1 MTTTLTNTLA
11 KLKADGLE
19 YLEHN
24 TMPSSR
30 DEEWKYT
37 SLRKFISTERL
48 SKPSESKFS
57 EVTLPS
63 FYNTCSGSK
72 LIIENGVL
80 NTEKSTISTRHIQI
94 GKIDNDNPFVGKA
107 IQLPNFF
114 TKLNDAHFTEGLHI
128 RIHGQESQAL
138 NIFNL
143 YSGDCTIYPRILIT
157 ADRSASATINI
168 FNSSNNDS
176 NYVINTSEVFLE
188 ENAEIHI
195 NSLNDNSKNLVVVNT
210 LEAQCK
216 SNARFFH
223 NSFISDSLFIRN
235 NTHARLMGQNAYA
248 SLTGF
253 CHTDEESLADQHVF
267 IDHQVPNC
275 ESSQLFKSL
284 IDDKSTVVFN
294 GKIMVHVDAQK
305 TNAFQSSKAVL
316 LSEQATIQSK
326 PQLEIFADDVKCS
339 HGAAIGQINKN
350 ELFYFKAR
358 GIDEE
363 TAKAILNFAFAS
375 DVIEKIKD
383 EEVKEFLLEKLKADS
398 NLDF

>member
-1 MTTTLTNTLA
+1 MTTTLNNSIA
-11 KLKADGLE
+11 NLKSDALQ
-19 YLEHN
+19 YLESHS
-24 TMPSSR
+24 MPGAR
-30 DEEWKYT
+30 DEEWKFT
-37 SLRKFISTERL
+37 SLRKFINSERL
-48 SKPSESKFS
+48 LNPSKIKFS
-57 EVTLPS
+57 KVDLPH
-63 FYNTCSGSK
+63 FYDACTGSK

-80 NTEKSTISTRHIQI
+80 NSKKSSFSSHYIHIGNI
-94 GKIDNDNPFVGKA
+94 ENDNPLVGSA
-107 IQLPNFF
+107 IQTPNFF
-114 TKLNDAHFTEGLHI
+114 TKLNDAHFENGIHI
-128 RIHGQESQAL
+128 HIKGNETQSL

-143 YSGDCTIYPRILIT
+143 YSEECIVYPRILIT
-157 ADRSASATINI
+157 AEKNSSATVNI
-168 FNSSNNDS
+168 FNSSDNNS
-176 NYVINTSEVFLE
+176 NYVVNTTEVFLE
-188 ENAEIHI
+188 ENAEVHI
-195 NSLNDNSKNLVVVNT
+195 NNIDDGNKKLVVVNT

-223 NSFISDSLFIRN
+223 NSFVNNSLFLRN
-235 NTHARLMGQNAYA
+235 NTHARLIGQNAYA

-253 CHTDEESLADQHVF
+253 CHTKEESLADQHVF

-284 IDDKSTVVFN
+284 IDEKSTVVFN

-316 LSEQATIQSK
+316 LSEEATIQSK

-358 GIDEE
+358 GIDEK

-375 DVIEKIKD
+375 DVIEKIND
-383 EEVKEFLLEKLKADS
+383 EEVKECLLQQLKDDS